1 VKWWNTLKLMVKYVL
16 MVIAGHRLASSMG
29 VDLQYFQGTGKDI
42 SVGDIYVE
50 GNVV

>member
-1 VKWWNTLKLMVKYVL
+1 